1 MPGSVAPVAYR
12 PGHLLTGTRTTP
24 GPDHLDDPGGRLG
37 WVTPSLRA
45 AWVAST
51 GSGIAGFAVTALV
64 GDVATTFGAPGAGE
78 GVAVQIG
85 LTGTTLG
92 VSLALIRLASLGALP
107 GAVLADRLGR
117 RRMLLGMLAVG
128 LVLTMAGALAP
139 GYWWWVVAVALARP
153 FLSTVN
159 AVAGVVAAEETTSRH
174 RAWALA
180 GIGAAY
186 GLGAGVVPVL
196 RGLVPGISFRVVL
209 ALAIVPLLV
218 IPLLARWL
226 RDPAVY
232 RAAAATERPV
242 LPGAVPPAHRRHL
255 LLLVVA
261 TAALA
266 LATGPG
272 FTYVV
277 VYGEEVLGATP
288 TTTALLVVSA
298 GPLGLVGLVLGR
310 WLSDVLGRRP
320 TIAMSLLGTALSL
333 SVAYSGS
340 QGRLTVGYLAAITSA
355 AAFGVPSAALAAEAF
370 PTRVRA
376 TVAGWVT
383 AAGVMGAVVGLAAF
397 GVLADVTGTFADA
410 ARILAVVVAVG
421 VVAVIG
427 LPETRGE
434 ELTRFD

>member
-1 MPGSVAPVAYR
+1 M
-12 PGHLLTGTRTTP
+12 TGTLTASSS
-24 GPDHLDDPGGRLG
+24 DDLAHPGGRLG
-37 WVTPSLRA
+37 WITPSLRA
-45 AWVAST
+45 ALLASV

-78 GVAVQIG
+78 GVAAQIG

-117 RRMLLGMLAVG
+117 RRMLLAMLSLG
-128 LVLTMAGALAP
+128 LALTMAGALAP
-139 GYWWWVVAVALARP
+139 GYWWWVAAVALARP

-159 AVAGVVAAEETTSRH
+159 AVAGVVAAEETRSRH

-186 GLGAGVVPVL
+186 GLGAGVVPIL
-196 RGLVPGISFRVVL
+196 RGVVPGISFRVVL

-218 IPLLARWL
+218 VPLLARWL

-232 RAAAATERPV
+232 RAAPEADRPA

-255 LLLVVA
+255 VLLVVA

-277 VYGEEVLGATP
+277 VYGEEVLGATS
-288 TTTALLVVSA
+288 TTTALLILSA

-320 TIAMSLLGTALSL
+320 TIALALLGTAVALAT
-333 SVAYSGS
+333 AYSGS
-340 QGRLTVGYLAAITSA
+340 QHRLVVGYLAAIMSA
-355 AAFGVPSAALAAEAF
+355 STFGVPSAALAAEAF

-383 AAGVMGAVVGLAAF
+383 AAGVAGAVIGLASF

-410 ARILAVVVAVG
+410 ARILAVVVTLG

-427 LPETRGE
+427 LPETRGM